1 LKPSITASLN
11 EDLKKQLYHDLTQG
25 REDIEVMTNDPS
37 RQPQHD
43 MVEFVKEAEGAIR
56 SFYATQAGACR
67 FTTQIN
73 YIQRGYGICC
83 KRNKPMLALDQ
94 QQNLI
99 KECNIQYIFFSQKR
113 LVENPQHPT
122 TESSQLET

>member
-1 LKPSITASLN
+1 M
-11 EDLKKQLYHDLTQG
+11 
-25 REDIEVMTNDPS
+25 EVMTNDPS
-37 RQPQHD
+37 RQPQQD

-56 SFYATQAGACR
+56 SFFATQAGACL

-99 KECNIQYIFFSQKR
+99 KEWNIQYIFFSQKR
-113 LVENPQHPT
+113 LVENPQHAT